1 MYSDLIYVYISIWS
15 FLTKKNVDW
24 IKAIITEFGNIAL
37 TSTPQHT
44 PPFAFVGQSAEGTPL
59 PRDHWNKTQATRVPG
74 ENQTAFWEIGRKS
87 EEENLGRRRNQ
98 ESYFLTF
105 CLFSAQLRRFLSLTF
120 PQDNSIF
127 LLI

>member
-1 MYSDLIYVYISIWS
+1 MYSDLIYVHISIWS
-15 FLTKKNVDW
+15 FVTKKNVDW
-24 IKAIITEFGNIAL
+24 IKAIIIEFGNTPL

-44 PPFAFVGQSAEGTPL
+44 PPSAFVGQSAEGTLL
-59 PRDHWNKTQATRVPG
+59 PCDHWNKTQATRVPG
-74 ENQTAFWEIGRKS
+74 ENQTASGEIGRKS

-105 CLFSAQLRRFLSLTF
+105 CLFSAQLRRFLRLIF
-120 PQDNSIF
+120 PQDNSIS